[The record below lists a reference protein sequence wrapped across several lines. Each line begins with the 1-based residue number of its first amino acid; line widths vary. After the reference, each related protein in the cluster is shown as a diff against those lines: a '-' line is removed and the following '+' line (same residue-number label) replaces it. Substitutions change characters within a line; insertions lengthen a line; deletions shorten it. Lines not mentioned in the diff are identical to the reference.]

1 MTRSGTRTLL
11 WMVAPALII
20 ALVFHFAL
28 GHRSDYLGH
37 YAAGYG
43 GTIAGMMFL
52 LAALERMPAGISI
65 AVLMACLVSIAFG
78 ALLEATIFRIGRF
91 DEVDF
96 CNQSLGAV
104 LAALV
109 TIAVSASRVQF
120 PTPMLAGGVA
130 IGFIFLVGGFWFAF
144 S

>member
-1 MTRSGTRTLL
+1 MI
-11 WMVAPALII
+11 APAVII

-52 LAALERMPAGISI
+52 LAAFERMPAVIPI
-65 AVLMACLVSIAFG
+65 AALVACLVSVLFG
-78 ALLEATIFRIGRF
+78 AMLEATIFRIGRF

-109 TIAVSASRVQF
+109 TIAVSARRLKF

-130 IGFIFLVGGFWFAF
+130 IGFLFLVGGFWFAF

>member
-1 MTRSGTRTLL
+1 MTQSGTRTLL
-11 WMVAPALII
+11 WMVAPALLI
-20 ALVFHFAL
+20 AIVFHIAL

-52 LAALERMPAGISI
+52 LAVLERVSAVIPI
-65 AVLMACLVSIAFG
+65 AVLMACLASVLFG
-78 ALLEATIFRIGRF
+78 ALLEAPIFRIGRF

-109 TIAVSASRVQF
+109 TIAVSARRVKF
-120 PTPMLAGGVA
+120 PTSMLAGGVA
-130 IGFIFLVGGFWFAF
+130 IGFLFLVGGFWFAF